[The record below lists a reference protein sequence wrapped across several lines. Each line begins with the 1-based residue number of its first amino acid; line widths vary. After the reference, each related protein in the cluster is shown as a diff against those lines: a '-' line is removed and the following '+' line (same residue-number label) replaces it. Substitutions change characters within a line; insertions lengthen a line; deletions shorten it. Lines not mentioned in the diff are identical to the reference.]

1 MSNETDGADLFELR
15 RSCTVFAV
23 DGGSPAAG
31 AIDLFVGRQMR
42 PHADIDVA
50 ILRDDQVWLRDR
62 LPDTRVDKVVDGQLV
77 PWGSSERLE
86 LPIHEVHVTWPDGF
100 HLGFLLNEWD
110 SVSEE
115 WMFRRA
121 PRIRRSVDSV
131 FAMGRG
137 LPRLAPESCFFTV
150 QGVGAEGRRG
160 FRGGRRVSWRLN
172 SGGGCAMRWWRR
184 RRSTLGSQH
193 CGSDWSENRQL
204 RYAGM

>member
-1 MSNETDGADLFELR
+1 MRPTAPTCFELR

-137 LPRLAPESCFFTV
+137 LPRLAPEVVLLYSPR
-150 QGVGAEGRRG
+150 GRSQRTT
-160 FRGGRRVSWRLN
+160 RISRRPSSSWRLN
-172 SGGGCAMRWWRR
+172 SGCGCAMRWW
-184 RRSTLGSQH
+184 
-193 CGSDWSENRQL
+193 
-204 RYAGM
+204 